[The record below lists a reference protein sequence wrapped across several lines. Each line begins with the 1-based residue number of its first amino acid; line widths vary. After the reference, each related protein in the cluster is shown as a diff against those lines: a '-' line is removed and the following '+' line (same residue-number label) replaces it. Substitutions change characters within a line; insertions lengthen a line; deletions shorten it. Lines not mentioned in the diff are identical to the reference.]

1 MKPII
6 KKTLQQK
13 KTFPEKARYLA
24 YAYKEWLIAGIVIIA
39 VGGSLIYSVTRPKE
53 EVVTAAVVSESALD
67 QDTQNGLTT
76 VVSQWAEAQHIAA
89 DTLTIN
95 FVSYDEPAA
104 VQAFTTRLA
113 AGAIQ
118 IVVYPA
124 AENQTWQ
131 DRFGSQDLAT
141 EELSVGEA
149 DYTLQIT
156 NRFD

>member
-13 KTFPEKARYLA
+13 KTVPEKVRYLA
-24 YAYKEWLIAGIVIIA
+24 YAYKEWLIAGILIIA
-39 VGGSLIYSVTRPKE
+39 VCGSLIYSVTRPKE
-53 EVVTAAVVSESALD
+53 EVVTAAIVSESALA
-67 QDTQNGLTT
+67 QDTQSALTT
-76 VVSQWAEAQHIAA
+76 AVTQWAKAQNIDE

-95 FVSYDEPAA
+95 MVSYDEPAA

-118 IVVYPA
+118 LVVYPA
-124 AENQTWQ
+124 AENQLWQ

-141 EELSVGEA
+141 EELIVGEQA
-149 DYTLQIT
+149 YTLQIT
-156 NRFD
+156 NRFE

>member
-13 KTFPEKARYLA
+13 KTVPEKVRYLA
-24 YAYKEWLIAGIVIIA
+24 YAYKEWLIAGILIIA

-53 EVVTAAVVSESALD
+53 EVVTAAVVSENALG
-67 QDTQNGLTT
+67 QDTQEAMTAAVT
-76 VVSQWAEAQHIAA
+76 QWAKEQAIDE

-95 FVSYDEPAA
+95 MVSYDEPAA

-124 AENQTWQ
+124 AENQLWQ
-131 DRFGSQDLAT
+131 ERFGSQDLASET
-141 EELSVGEA
+141 IAVGED
-149 DYTLQIT
+149 DYTLQVT